1 MKFICAHKKWIQNNV
16 MLHKAMFKMTS
27 IQKTFV
33 VSDRNLI
40 LFFSFNTKYFDL
52 SQAQLILWSKQNPI
66 IVSETEIH

>member
-1 MKFICAHKKWIQNNV
+1 MKFICAHKKWIQNNF

-27 IQKTFV
+27 IQKKVF
-33 VSDRNLI
+33 VSDKKVI
-40 LFFSFNTKYFDL
+40 LFFLFNTKYFDL